1 MRETGG
7 NSPSER
13 ALLLRLQGADTSSWS
28 IKNDITQ
35 DSLESIFEDAED
47 LFT

>member
-1 MRETGG
+1 MTETGG
-7 NSPSER
+7 NSLTEGT
-13 ALLLRLQGADTSSWS
+13 LLSRHTRGTGSWS

-35 DSLESIFEDAED
+35 DSLESIFEDTED